1 MARARQKALGDRRLK
16 RSRLTASRPAARPPI
31 SPRPTPRAVKTPA
44 ALLGSA
50 RSVVRPDQSLS
61 MKMCATR
68 ATLARMRTASGLT
81 SAADRWRIAKAAP
94 SRGEPWRT
102 RISSRRRQ
110 DRYLARYRAR
120 YRAAEDLAA
129 EMGMTEVRM
138 FVIEPQPERVAG
150 VLRPVVSGNRRGE
163 VIMVEERRIRSQKGE
178 VVLGK
183 LAQHRADLRRVGR
196 RASGGRRPPQQPDG
210 GHPDLLARHLRTHP

>member
-1 MARARQKALGDRRLK
+1 MARARQRALRDRRLK

-31 SPRPTPRAVKTPA
+31 SLRPTPRAVKTPA

-68 ATLARMRTASGLT
+68 ATLARMRIASGPT
-81 SAADRWRIAKAAP
+81 SAADGWRIAKAAP
-94 SRGEPWRT
+94 SRGEPCRT

-110 DRYLARYRAR
+110 DR

-196 RASGGRRPPQQPDG
+196 RA
-210 GHPDLLARHLRTHP
+210 